1 MSLKNGHPWVYC
13 DELRNEPEGLENG
26 ELCDV
31 FSEKGSYLGTG
42 FLSLN
47 SKIRIRILSDNANE
61 NFSENFFR
69 RRIRYAIDYRKTVMG
84 DDFSACRLIF
94 GEADG
99 MPGLTIDK
107 YGDILVSQVLSY
119 GMDMIKDMIFRLLV
133 EELEKDGVK
142 ASGIMERNDVAIRKL
157 EGLEQYKG
165 WYRAE
170 FLPEPLSNITEI
182 TENGIRYEVDVENG
196 QKTGFFLDQKYN
208 RLAVSKI
215 AKGKK
220 VLDCFTHTGSFALNA
235 AMGGAR
241 HVTAVDVSPFAV
253 DTARENAERNGLTDR
268 MDFLCA
274 DVFDLLP
281 KLLEEKADYDMII
294 LDPPAFAKHKDA
306 LRNALQGYRKLNAKA
321 FEKIKPGGILF
332 TFSCSQVVS
341 KDNFRT
347 AVFTAAAMS
356 GRSVRILHQLTQPAD
371 HPVNIYHPEGEYLK
385 GLVLYVE

>member
-142 ASGIMERNDVAIRKL
+142 VSGIMERNDVAIRKL

-165 WYRAE
+165 WYKAE
-170 FLPEPLSNITEI
+170 FLPEPPSNITEI

-208 RLAVSKI
+208 RQAVARI
-215 AKGKK
+215 AKGFGMEIYAFDAFCPKEVIEK
-220 VLDCFTHTGSFALNA
+220 DGVKAVGSAEELYSTCDVVSLHIPATAETKNSINYALVNK
-235 AMGGAR
+235 MPKGALL
-241 HVTAVDVSPFAV
+241 VN
-253 DTARENAERNGLTDR
+253 TARKEVINEAELIQLMEERTDLKYMTDIMPAANETFAAKFAGRYFSTPKKMGAQTAEANINA
-268 MDFLCA
+268 
-274 DVFDLLP
+274 
-281 KLLEEKADYDMII
+281 
-294 LDPPAFAKHKDA
+294 
-306 LRNALQGYRKLNAKA
+306 
-321 FEKIKPGGILF
+321 GI
-332 TFSCSQVVS
+332 
-341 KDNFRT
+341 
-347 AVFTAAAMS
+347 AAAKQIV
-356 GRSVRILHQLTQPAD
+356 GFLKDGCEKFR
-371 HPVNIYHPEGEYLK
+371 VNRK
-385 GLVLYVE
+385 

>member
-1 MSLKNGHPWVYC
+1 MKSKRIYPAFTISKKGEMSLKNGHPWVYC
-13 DELRNEPEGLENG
+13 DELRNEPEGLKNG

-142 ASGIMERNDVAIRKL
+142 VSGIMERNDVAIRKL

-170 FLPEPLSNITEI
+170 FLPEPPSNITEI

-241 HVTAVDVSPFAV
+241 HT
-253 DTARENAERNGLTDR
+253 L
-268 MDFLCA
+268 
-274 DVFDLLP
+274 
-281 KLLEEKADYDMII
+281 
-294 LDPPAFAKHKDA
+294 
-306 LRNALQGYRKLNAKA
+306 
-321 FEKIKPGGILF
+321 
-332 TFSCSQVVS
+332 
-341 KDNFRT
+341 
-347 AVFTAAAMS
+347 
-356 GRSVRILHQLTQPAD
+356 
-371 HPVNIYHPEGEYLK
+371 
-385 GLVLYVE
+385 